1 MRIAILDDWA
11 DSALAMADWG
21 SLPGTVTVFHD
32 TLHDEDALA
41 ARLAP
46 FDVICLM
53 RERTRMPASVLARLP
68 QLRLI
73 VTTGMRNLALD
84 VAAAQAQGIVVC
96 GTDTR
101 KTTASELA
109 MTLILTMARNLIPQ
123 AQSIAAGG
131 WQRGLGRDL
140 DGMTLGLIGAGAI
153 GAQMVERARPFGMQ
167 IMAWSQNLTD
177 DRCAELGIARAGS
190 LADLMARSDAIS
202 IHVVLSDR
210 TRHLVD
216 KAALSA
222 MKPDAMLVNT
232 SRAAIVDNQAL
243 LDALRAAPGRRAALD
258 VFDVEPLPQ
267 HDPVRDAALIA
278 SGQLLLTPH
287 IGYVTESTWRLFY
300 EQTLAA
306 IHAFLAG
313 TPVRQLQ
320 INP

>member
-11 DSALAMADWG
+11 DSALAMADWD
-21 SLPGTVTVFHD
+21 SLPGDITVFHD
-32 TLHDEDALA
+32 TLHDEDALV

-46 FDVICLM
+46 FEVICLM
-53 RERTRMPASVLARLP
+53 RERSRMPASLIARLP

-84 VAAAQAQGIVVC
+84 VEAAKSQGIVVC

-109 MTLILTMARNLIPQ
+109 MTLLLAMARNLIPQ
-123 AQSIAAGG
+123 TQSIASGG

-167 IMAWSQNLTD
+167 ILAWSQNLTD
-177 DRCAELGIARAGS
+177 ERCAELQIQRAES

-216 KAALSA
+216 KTALAA

-232 SRAAIVDNQAL
+232 SRGSIVDTQAL
-243 LDALRAAPGRRAALD
+243 LDALRASSGRRAALD
-258 VFDVEPLPQ
+258 VFDVEPLPET
-267 HDPVRDAALIA
+267 DPIRDSALIET
-278 SGQLLLTPH
+278 GQLLLTPH
-287 IGYVTESTWRLFY
+287 IGYVTEATWRLFY
-300 EQTLAA
+300 EQTVAA
-306 IHAFLAG
+306 IHAFYHAR
-313 TPVRQLQ
+313 PVRQL
-320 INP
+320 

>member
-1 MRIAILDDWA
+1 MRIAVLDDWA
-11 DSALAMADWG
+11 DSALAMADWD
-21 SLPGTVTVFHD
+21 SLPGEVTVFQD

-53 RERTRMPASVLARLP
+53 RERSRMPASVIARLP
-68 QLRLI
+68 NLRLI

-84 VAAAQAQGIVVC
+84 LDAAKSQGIVVC

-109 MTLILTMARNLIPQ
+109 MTLILAMARNLISQ

-167 IMAWSQNLTD
+167 IVAWSQNLTKE
-177 DRCAELGIARAGS
+177 RCAELDIQRASS
-190 LADLMARSDAIS
+190 LAELMARADAIS
-202 IHVVLSDR
+202 IHVVLSER
-210 TRHLVD
+210 TRHLLD
-216 KAALSA
+216 KAAFAA

-232 SRAAIVDNQAL
+232 SRAVIVDNQAL
-243 LDALRAAPGRRAALD
+243 LEALRAAPGRRAALD
-258 VFDVEPLPQ
+258 VFDVEPLPNS
-267 HDPVRDAALIA
+267 DPVRDTALIET
-278 SGQLLLTPH
+278 GQLLLTPH
-287 IGYVTESTWRLFY
+287 IGYVTETTWRLFY
-300 EQTLAA
+300 QQTVEA
-306 IHAFLAG
+306 IHAFQNG
-313 TPVRQLQ
+313 NPVRQL
-320 INP
+320 

>member
-11 DSALAMADWG
+11 DSALAMADWD
-21 SLPGTVTVFHD
+21 SLPGEVTFFRD

-53 RERTRMPASVLARLP
+53 RERSKMPASVIARLP
-68 QLRLI
+68 NLRLI

-84 VAAAQAQGIVVC
+84 LDAAKSQGIVVC

-109 MTLILTMARNLIPQ
+109 MTLILAMARNLIPQ

-167 IMAWSQNLTD
+167 IVAWSQNLTKE
-177 DRCAELGIARAGS
+177 RCAELDIQRASS
-190 LADLMARSDAIS
+190 LADLMARADAIS
-202 IHVVLSDR
+202 IHVVLSER

-216 KAALSA
+216 KAALAA
-222 MKPDAMLVNT
+222 MKPDGMLVNT

-243 LDALRAAPGRRAALD
+243 LEALRAAPGRRAALD
-258 VFDVEPLPQ
+258 VFDVEPLPNS
-267 HDPVRDAALIA
+267 DPVRDTALIET
-278 SGQLLLTPH
+278 GQLLLTPH
-287 IGYVTESTWRLFY
+287 IGYVTEATWRLFY
-300 EQTLAA
+300 QQTVEA
-306 IHAFLAG
+306 IHAFQNG
-313 TPVRQLQ
+313 NPVRQL
-320 INP
+320 